1 MGAGRFMMEAHPD
14 ALSDVSMETSK
25 ALARW
30 AIAKAIGR
38 SLQLDPQES
47 CPTCPSGPSVNDS
60 LASTALT
67 TEVAGTSA
75 SSSTRQDQPSIHR
88 EESDPERQV
97 KGPNDRRPS
106 RVFEPVLRPRQPG
119 RPEGCNAPSGPSRRP
134 STLPSFP
141 KGSTEASVLLALQ
154 NLDAKYREP
163 LVAELLSMSREL
175 RAAKDRALTQSRRNS
190 QLQKEADDQAKLF
203 QTLVDLQQQNQW
215 FEERRRKVD
224 DTNKLLLENEQMQI
238 ERLRMAAEDVAA
250 ARHRLEQPNEIKK
263 VLVAK
268 RQQMLDRIHVLEE
281 ELKHLDD
288 LTEAKDTAAA
298 NARIHN

>member
-1 MGAGRFMMEAHPD
+1 MSIQTPKRAAG
-14 ALSDVSMETSK
+14 LGK
-25 ALARW
+25 ALPDL
-30 AIAKAIGR
+30 GH
-38 SLQLDPQES
+38 SLE
-47 CPTCPSGPSVNDS
+47 N
-60 LASTALT
+60 
-67 TEVAGTSA
+67 
-75 SSSTRQDQPSIHR
+75 
-88 EESDPERQV
+88 
-97 KGPNDRRPS
+97 
-106 RVFEPVLRPRQPG
+106 
-119 RPEGCNAPSGPSRRP
+119 
-134 STLPSFP
+134 
-141 KGSTEASVLLALQ
+141 
-154 NLDAKYREP
+154 
-163 LVAELLSMSREL
+163 
-175 RAAKDRALTQSRRNS
+175 
-190 QLQKEADDQAKLF
+190 
-203 QTLVDLQQQNQW
+203 VDLQQQNQW

>member
-1 MGAGRFMMEAHPD
+1 
-14 ALSDVSMETSK
+14 
-25 ALARW
+25 
-30 AIAKAIGR
+30 
-38 SLQLDPQES
+38 
-47 CPTCPSGPSVNDS
+47 
-60 LASTALT
+60 
-67 TEVAGTSA
+67 
-75 SSSTRQDQPSIHR
+75 
-88 EESDPERQV
+88 
-97 KGPNDRRPS
+97 
-106 RVFEPVLRPRQPG
+106 
-119 RPEGCNAPSGPSRRP
+119 
-134 STLPSFP
+134 
-141 KGSTEASVLLALQ
+141 VLLALQ

>member
-1 MGAGRFMMEAHPD
+1 MPREPMGAGRFMMEAHPD

-106 RVFEPVLRPRQPG
+106 RVFEPVLRPRQMSHQQKQGGNQPCTG
-119 RPEGCNAPSGPSRRP
+119 LERSIIR
-134 STLPSFP
+134 
-141 KGSTEASVLLALQ
+141 
-154 NLDAKYREP
+154 LDA
-163 LVAELLSMSREL
+163 S
-175 RAAKDRALTQSRRNS
+175 
-190 QLQKEADDQAKLF
+190 
-203 QTLVDLQQQNQW
+203 
-215 FEERRRKVD
+215 
-224 DTNKLLLENEQMQI
+224 
-238 ERLRMAAEDVAA
+238 
-250 ARHRLEQPNEIKK
+250 
-263 VLVAK
+263 
-268 RQQMLDRIHVLEE
+268 
-281 ELKHLDD
+281 
-288 LTEAKDTAAA
+288 
-298 NARIHN
+298 